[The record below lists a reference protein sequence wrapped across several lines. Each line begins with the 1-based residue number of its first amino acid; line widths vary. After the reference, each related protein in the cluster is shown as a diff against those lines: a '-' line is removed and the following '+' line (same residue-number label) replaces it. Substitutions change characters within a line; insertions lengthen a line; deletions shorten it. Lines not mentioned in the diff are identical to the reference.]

1 VQSVERL
8 KTLGEGQ
15 DAKVDDGADGRVVV
29 QRDDRVHLG
38 SAVQPRGTHLETV
51 QQQLDHD
58 ESRRLER
65 ERGDLAEEAEQ
76 LKVDLSVCGWA
87 SAGTM
92 SKDRVS

>member
-1 VQSVERL
+1 M
-8 KTLGEGQ
+8 
-15 DAKVDDGADGRVVV
+15 
-29 QRDDRVHLG
+29 
-38 SAVQPRGTHLETV
+38 

-76 LKVDLSVCGWA
+76 LEVDLSVCGWA